1 MKKILFCI
9 LMFSA
14 FCNYSQFMQEYDSI
28 PVQKD
33 TIVYHKNSS
42 YKEMRTFTSSIKE
55 TYSGKDFEYT
65 EAETEQPEEHTNWG
79 NAAFLQ
85 GLLFFISKIF
95 PFVLGAIIIIIVL
108 KAFLGVQL
116 DFWNVPKKNMRNTT
130 SLVYEDED
138 INQVDLEGLLH
149 NAIENQEYRQAIRYC
164 YLISLKQLSDKK
176 LITYHKDKTNSEY
189 LFEIENTATRQK
201 FSYLSYIFN
210 YVWYGEFS
218 VNESDFRTVES
229 KYQSF
234 KKGLK

>member
-28 PVQKD
+28 LVQKD

-42 YKEMRTFTSSIKE
+42 YKEMRTFTNSIKE
-55 TYSGKDFEYT
+55 TYSGKDFEYN
-65 EAETEQPEEHTNWG
+65 EEETEQPEEHTNWG
-79 NAAFLQ
+79 NTAFLQ

-116 DFWNVPKKNMRNTT
+116 DFWNVPKKNKRNST

-138 INQVDLEGLLH
+138 INQVDLDGLLQ
-149 NAIENQEYRQAIRYC
+149 NAIKDQKYRQAIRYY
-164 YLISLKQLSDKK
+164 YLISLKLLSDKK

-189 LFEIENTATRQK
+189 LFEIENTATRQQ

-218 VNESDFRTVES
+218 VNESDFKTVES

-234 KKGLK
+234 KKDLK